1 MFEVWY
7 NFIIGNR
14 SGKYEVFN
22 YTLEPTAHRTFEL
35 ACEVIVPK
43 DSKSRKEGIALSKE
57 LLGNG
62 EVLVGHVNCKH
73 TQEEM
78 FEELTRLNTEK
89 NLCPTWYGD
98 RGAST
103 SGFSTPHTMKILEES
118 EIFGSLVQRIV
129 RTRNGNPKS
138 IWVSANVKG
147 SHRPHQDGFRSGVNR
162 RNLFTIGGENK
173 VMWFRCKETGSHF
186 GLRIPHGCLITIAP
200 SNIISLVERTRGY
213 LHLRPHK

>member
-1 MFEVWY
+1 MKSLTTHL
-7 NFIIGNR
+7 NH
-14 SGKYEVFN
+14 S
-22 YTLEPTAHRTFEL
+22 
-35 ACEVIVPK
+35 CEVIVHK
-43 DSKSRKEGIALSKE
+43 DTKSRKEGIALSKE
-57 LLGNG
+57 LLGYG

-138 IWVSANVKG
+138 IWVSASVKG

-186 GLRIPHGCLITIAP
+186 GLRIPHGCLITLSRHAAGVDSSIEHYITGGKNSWLLAF
-200 SNIISLVERTRGY
+200 ETA
-213 LHLRPHK
+213 